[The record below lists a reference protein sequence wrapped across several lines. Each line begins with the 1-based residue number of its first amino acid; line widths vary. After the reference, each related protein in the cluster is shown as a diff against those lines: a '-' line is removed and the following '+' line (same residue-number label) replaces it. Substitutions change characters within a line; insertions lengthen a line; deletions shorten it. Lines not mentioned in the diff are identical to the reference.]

1 MPDQLNTISG
11 STGLVGAVD
20 GVFVLEKS
28 KRTSMESSRLQTAI
42 RKIFVLQ
49 ATQLQVIR
57 DVLGTSYDELLI

>member
-28 KRTSMESSRLQTAI
+28 KRTSNDGKFTIAN
-42 RKIFVLQ
+42 
-49 ATQLQVIR
+49 R
-57 DVLGTSYDELLI
+57 DTENFCFTGNAVASD